1 MKKMMV
7 VIALLGMVGIGFA
20 SDWTENS
27 GRRPYKDVYGHSYK
41 NAETLDKDSDGDG
54 VSNRY
59 DYNDRDGNVQY
70 KHQRNDFGNKRRSR
84 RDY

>member
-1 MKKMMV
+1 MKKLIV
-7 VIALLGMVGIGFA
+7 VFALLGMVGIGFA
-20 SDWTENS
+20 SDWTEKG

-59 DYNDRDGNVQY
+59 DYNDRNSDVQY
-70 KHQRNDFGNKRRSR
+70 KPRRNDFGYERRSR